1 MLASKKERGFL
12 IIDIRYIYN
21 ITLINS
27 AHLKHAVLSK
37 GRQESCLLLQQI
49 SLVSWKKPTMK
60 TEVEEEQEEEEDTSN
75 FRKEEE
81 ANNDE
86 PDPWSPLRKNV
97 RDLKEPYLKE
107 VQQFMEMGKSQA
119 FLKVLLS
126 IL

>member
-1 MLASKKERGFL
+1 M
-12 IIDIRYIYN
+12 
-21 ITLINS
+21 
-27 AHLKHAVLSK
+27 KHAVLSK

-60 TEVEEEQEEEEDTSN
+60 TEVEEEPEEEQEEEEDTSN

-107 VQQFMEMGKSQA
+107 VQQFMDMGKSQA